1 MKIDENIEFENND
14 VDNVNYVDK
23 STEMTRIGDLK
34 RSDSVDNYYFFKN
47 NLSINESNLMNIPFL
62 NLSRK
67 KVNKIERKWNREDGS
82 LAKVTVR
89 GHEDYGVPKI
99 EDFDVILA
107 LFRIHLRNLGK
118 KIKVEDKK
126 LNMPKQIHFT
136 MYELAKEL
144 EINTGGTNYKKL
156 EERLNRLLNTS
167 IEAESIAFKVD
178 KDGKQVLQKKSA
190 FGIIDE
196 YNSINKAYFEIND
209 MEYDITKIKDY
220 QYVSLSDYIIN
231 NVCGNLFKYYDE
243 KIYKKIKTAYGKRL
257 YVIFNNWG
265 VRSERFTTYDML
277 INYIGVSEEE
287 VKKNKSEVVRK
298 IKKGMDELK
307 KVKYIEDYEAIK
319 GKGINIIKNYD
330 YKRNSTQLKE
340 YNSKGEIFAWFR
352 GLEVNNNPI
361 FDFIEISD
369 LLEKN
374 ELDYLIP
381 FARYIDWIMSKNN
394 NIKNLKDY
402 ILSGLCHDNVI
413 NNKYNVEKFI
423 PTTLQID

>member
-1 MKIDENIEFENND
+1 MKIDEKDFDYIKS
-14 VDNVNYVDK
+14 VDNVNNMLKPLDSNDYNVDN
-23 STEMTRIGDLK
+23 
-34 RSDSVDNYYFFKN
+34 SVDNYYFFKN
-47 NLSINESNLMNIPFL
+47 NLSINESNLMNLPFL

-67 KVNKIERKWNREDGS
+67 QINKIERKWTRDDGS

-107 LFRIHLRNLGK
+107 LFRIHLNNLGK
-118 KIKVEDKK
+118 KIKLEDKRI
-126 LNMPKQIHFT
+126 NIPKQIHFT

-144 EINTGGTNYKKL
+144 DINTGGANYRKL
-156 EERLNRLLNTS
+156 DERLNRLMNTS

-178 KDGKQVLQKKSA
+178 ANGNQVLQKKTA

-257 YVIFNNWG
+257 YMIFNNWG
-265 VRSERFTTYDML
+265 LKSERFTTYDVL

-287 VKKNKSEVVRK
+287 IINNKSEIIRK
-298 IKKGMDELK
+298 IKNGLTELK
-307 KVKYIEDYEAIK
+307 NVKYIESYELLK
-319 GKGINIIKNYD
+319 GKGVNVVKDNQH
-330 YKRNSTQLKE
+330 KRNSTQL
-340 YNSKGEIFAWFR
+340 NSYDSSGELFAWFR
-352 GLEVNNNPI
+352 GLSENGNPI

-369 LLEKN
+369 ILSKN
-374 ELDYLIP
+374 DIGYLKG
-381 FARYIDWIMSKNN
+381 FARYIDWTLNRNS
-394 NIKNLKDY
+394 NIKKLREY
-402 ILSGLCHDNVI
+402 ILNGLNYDDILNR
-413 NNKYNVEKFI
+413 KYNVEKFM
-423 PTTLQID
+423 D